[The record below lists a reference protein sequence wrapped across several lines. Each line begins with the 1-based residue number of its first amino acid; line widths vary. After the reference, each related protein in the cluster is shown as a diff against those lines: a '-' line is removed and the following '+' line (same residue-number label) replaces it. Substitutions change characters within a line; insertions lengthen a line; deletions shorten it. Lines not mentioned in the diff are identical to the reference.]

1 MSLPAHHY
9 DTAKVVYRVVDVE
22 GFVSYGHKQYSVP
35 WRRVGQLLPVRV
47 TDTELFVYDRRIKLL
62 ARHPLWLGLTGQ
74 RRIDPTHRPPKNRQK
89 QLAQLRATFAQRGEV
104 ATEFLEGL
112 LKQQRYGLKQT
123 QRVLALIRAYSRS
136 DVLAASKLSH
146 LELLER
152 FLSVPADGR
161 RERAIERRIR
171 LAKFRDEATFESF
184 DWEFNR
190 RTIDRVPFEEL
201 GTGQFVQRRDHLVF
215 AGQSGLGKSHL
226 IQAVGRR
233 CCVEGYSVRYTTS
246 AELLEDLIR
255 ASGERR
261 LPSRVRYYS
270 RFDLLII
277 DEFGFEKLE
286 RLEYP
291 ESPSLLYKVI
301 DRRNRRG
308 STALVTNV
316 DFQDWTSYL
325 GDPPLA
331 MALLDRV
338 VTDAIVQKFKGKS
351 YRDYRSQHKNGARN
365 GTPGKPTNG
374 HPALQNGTSRRSS

>member
-1 MSLPAHHY
+1 
-9 DTAKVVYRVVDVE
+9 
-22 GFVSYGHKQYSVP
+22 
-35 WRRVGQLLPVRV
+35 
-47 TDTELFVYDRRIKLL
+47 
-62 ARHPLWLGLTGQ
+62 
-74 RRIDPTHRPPKNRQK
+74 
-89 QLAQLRATFAQRGEV
+89 
-104 ATEFLEGL
+104 
-112 LKQQRYGLKQT
+112 
-123 QRVLALIRAYSRS
+123 
-136 DVLAASKLSH
+136 
-146 LELLER
+146 
-152 FLSVPADGR
+152 
-161 RERAIERRIR
+161 
-171 LAKFRDEATFESF
+171 
-184 DWEFNR
+184 
-190 RTIDRVPFEEL
+190 
-201 GTGQFVQRRDHLVF
+201 
-215 AGQSGLGKSHL
+215 
-226 IQAVGRR
+226 
-233 CCVEGYSVRYTTS
+233 VEGYSVRYTTS

-338 VTDAIVQKFKGKS
+338 VDGAIVQKFKGKS
-351 YRDYRSQHKNGARN
+351 YRDYRSQHKNGAPY

-374 HPALQNGTSRRSS
+374 HPAAWHDLGLVEMAAGQLKAAESRFRRSLELNPYHGTSLNNLGLVLLQQNRISEGIEILQKAIQIQPHDKRLRDLLEKAQQVRIQR